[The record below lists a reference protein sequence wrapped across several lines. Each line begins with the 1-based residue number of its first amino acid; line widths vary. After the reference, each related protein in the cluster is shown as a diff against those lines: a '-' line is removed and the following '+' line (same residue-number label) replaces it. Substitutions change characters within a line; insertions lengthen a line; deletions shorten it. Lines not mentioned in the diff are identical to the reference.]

1 MKKLLQSLLLLAL
14 CATASAQYIPDD
26 PAFRVGRLENGLTYY
41 LYHNE
46 NPAGVAEFYIIHN
59 VGALQEED
67 NQDGLA
73 HFLEHMAF
81 NGTKHYPGKALLNY
95 LARDGVRF
103 GYNVNAY
110 TGRYETVYNISA
122 VPLARES
129 FVDSVLLILHDWS
142 CDISCEQADLDAE
155 RGVISEEWRLRD
167 EPRYRMMCR
176 QTELVYKGAKHPR
189 RTVIG
194 SYDVIN
200 GFKRQEILDFY
211 HKWYRPDLQAIAI
224 VGDIDLD
231 EMEAR
236 VRAKFA
242 DIPAA
247 VNPTPKDPCIPPAQ
261 PEAMF
266 ADQTDPQIRYQ
277 AVKLIYKNRFA
288 DVETRHREEYIR
300 DFFARQ
306 IVTSVLS
313 DRFREA
319 TRQEGSPAKS
329 AVAVSAGSPP
339 DFNLLMCTI
348 TPRERTQLA
357 AATELALREVNRLL
371 QHGIS
376 PEEFEV
382 ARLNVCQRY
391 HLNRERNPEEIRS
404 GDLVKVV
411 IENYLRN
418 YPLLNPVDED
428 ALKKRI
434 LFSLTPEEVAA
445 YPARMIADAEAIYS
459 NCYNQVDDPDVPI
472 PEADFRAM
480 VARAAETPLEPAFLS
495 YPKLDLSYALERG
508 RIVSEAK
515 DAKGNTLWIL
525 SNGIKV
531 YYRQSE
537 PYKSA
542 TRLALTLRYSSG
554 YGVFD
559 ENAVTADRYAA
570 GYITRSLSFRKIDK
584 ASQRNYPEMLGVSL
598 QAHLTSEGA
607 ELSMSTVADRAENGF
622 KALCLQLVD
631 PWFGTPAQLNKYKK
645 NSLEGFAKPQR
656 NRDKFDDHFREAIY
670 PGNPWSA
677 KTDSA
682 AVNAVTP
689 ERLRTV
695 FDRSFSG
702 TPELF
707 LCSDLDPAQ
716 IRTWVERYIAA
727 LPVTEP
733 APKGALHPLREAF
746 AGREELRES
755 YPPISAP
762 LTDINIQFRTP
773 ARKDTKTRMTF
784 AILDYLMSERY
795 IALIREE
802 RGGAYHVGFSTEL
815 YDAPDRDPVSTVA
828 FQTRP
833 EMEEIL
839 LKDVEEEIAR
849 MAATGPTSAEL
860 DAARKYLIKREKEMR
875 PRIAASAGIQLSQLE
890 RYSRYGV
897 DYGYDYARVVKSV
910 KAKDVRKLARKIGV
924 NGELFAIYTEK

>member
-1 MKKLLQSLLLLAL
+1 MKRLLQIALLAAV

-26 PAFRVGRLENGLTYY
+26 PAFRVGRLDNGMTYY
-41 LYHNE
+41 LCHNE

-67 NQDGLA
+67 NQNGLA

-81 NGTKHYPGKALLNY
+81 NGTKHYPGKDLLNF

-110 TGRYETVYNISA
+110 TGRHETVYNISA

-176 QTELVYKGAKHPR
+176 QTDLVYKGAKHPN

-194 SYDVIN
+194 TLEVIN

-242 DIPAA
+242 DIPTA
-247 VNPTPKDPCIPPAQ
+247 VNPAPKDPCIPPAQ
-261 PEAMF
+261 PEPMY

-277 AVKLIYKNRFA
+277 AVKLIYKNRFPDA
-288 DVETRHREEYIR
+288 DTRHREEYIR

-319 TRQEGSPAKS
+319 TRQEGCPAKS
-329 AVAVSAGSPP
+329 AVAVSSANTP
-339 DFNLLMCTI
+339 DFNLLLCTI

-357 AATELALREVNRLL
+357 GATEVALREINRLL

-376 PEEFEV
+376 AEEFEV

-404 GDLVKVV
+404 GDLVKVC
-411 IENYLRN
+411 IEHFLRN

-434 LFSLTPEEVAA
+434 LFSITPEEVAA
-445 YPARMIADAEAIYS
+445 YPAKMITEAEAIYS
-459 NCYNQVDDPDVPI
+459 NCYNNVEDPDVPI

-480 VARAAETPLEPAFLS
+480 VAAAAETPLEPAFLS
-495 YPKLDLSYALERG
+495 YPKMNLDWTPAPGS
-508 RIVSEAK
+508 IVSEAK
-515 DAKGNTLWIL
+515 DPKGNILWTL

-531 YYRQSE
+531 HFRESE

-542 TRLALTLRYSSG
+542 TRLSLTLRYPGG

-559 ENAVTADRYAA
+559 ENNVTADRYAA

-584 ASQRNYPEMLGVSL
+584 AAQRNYPELLGVSL
-598 QAHLTSEGA
+598 QAHLTSEAA
-607 ELSMSTVADRAENGF
+607 ELSLNTGAERAENGF
-622 KALCLQLVD
+622 KALCLQLTD

-656 NRDKFDDHFREAIY
+656 NRDKFDDRFREALY
-670 PGNPWSA
+670 PDNPWAA

-682 AVNAVTP
+682 AVNAVTAA
-689 ERLRTV
+689 RIRTV

-702 TPELF
+702 TPELY

-716 IRTWVERYIAA
+716 VRTWVERYIAA

-733 APKGALHPLREAF
+733 APQATLHPLREAF
-746 AGREELRES
+746 TGRVELKES
-755 YPPISAP
+755 YPPVSAP
-762 LTDINIQFRTP
+762 LTDVNCKFRTP
-773 ARKDTKTRMTF
+773 SRKDTKTRMVF
-784 AILDYLMSERY
+784 AFLDYIMSDRY
-795 IALIREE
+795 VALIREE
-802 RGGAYHVGFSTEL
+802 RGGAYHVSFRTEL
-815 YDAPDRDPVSTVA
+815 YEAPDRDPVSTVA

-833 EMEEIL
+833 ELEEIL

-849 MAATGPTSAEL
+849 MTAAGPTEAEM
-860 DAARKYLIKREKEMR
+860 DAARKYLIKHEVEFR
-875 PRIAASAGIQLSQLE
+875 PRLAASSGLQLSELE
-890 RYSRYGV
+890 LYSRYGI
-897 DYGYDYARVVKSV
+897 DYGYDYARVVRSV
-910 KAKDVRKLARKIGV
+910 KAKDVRKLARKIGA
-924 NGELFAIYTEK
+924 NGKLIATYTEK

>member
-1 MKKLLQSLLLLAL
+1 MKRFLFTLAL
-14 CATASAQYIPDD
+14 ALLCFSAAAQYIPDD
-26 PAFRVGRLENGLTYY
+26 PAFRVGRLDNGMTYY

-67 NQDGLA
+67 NQNGLA

-81 NGTKHYPGKALLNY
+81 NGTRHYPGKDLLNF
-95 LARDGVRF
+95 LAKDGVRF

-110 TGRYETVYNISA
+110 TGRHETVYNISA
-122 VPLARES
+122 VPLTRES

-176 QTELVYKGAKHPR
+176 QTDLVYKGAKHPD

-194 SYDVIN
+194 TLEVIN

-231 EMEAR
+231 DMEAR

-247 VNPTPKDPCIPPAQ
+247 VNPAPKDPCIPPAQ
-261 PEAMF
+261 PEPMY

-277 AVKLIYKNRFA
+277 AAKLIYKNRFPDA
-288 DVETRHREEYIR
+288 ETRHREEAVR

-329 AVAVSAGSPP
+329 AVAVNAANTP

-357 AATELALREVNRLL
+357 GATELALREINRLL

-382 ARLNVCQRY
+382 ARLNVCQRL
-391 HLNRERNPEEIRS
+391 HLDRERNPEEIRS
-404 GDLVKVV
+404 GDLVKVC
-411 IENYLRN
+411 IENFLRN

-428 ALKKRI
+428 ALNRRI

-445 YPARMIADAEAIYS
+445 YPAKMITDAEAIYS
-459 NCYNQVDDPDVPI
+459 NCYNPVDDPDVPI

-480 VARAAETPLEPAFLS
+480 VAAAAETPLEPAFID
-495 YPKLDLSYALERG
+495 YPNLDLTWDFAPG
-508 RIVSEAK
+508 RIVAEKK
-515 DAKGNTLWIL
+515 DAKGNAVWTL

-542 TRLALTLRYSSG
+542 TRLALTLRYPTG

-559 ENAVTADRYAA
+559 ESAVTADRYAA
-570 GYITRSLSFRKIDK
+570 GYITRSLSFRKVDK
-584 ASQRNYPEMLGVSL
+584 MAQRNYPELLGVSL
-598 QAHLTSEGA
+598 QAHLTSEAA
-607 ELSMSTVADRAENGF
+607 ELSMNTGADRAEDAF
-622 KALCLQLVD
+622 KALCLQLTD
-631 PWFGTPAQLNKYKK
+631 PWFGTPAQLKKYKK
-645 NSLEGFAKPQR
+645 NSLEGFAKSKR
-656 NRDKFDDHFREAIY
+656 NRDKFDDRYNEVLY
-670 PGNPWSA
+670 SGNPWAA

-682 AVNAVTP
+682 AVEAVTP
-689 ERLRTV
+689 ARLRSV

-716 IRTWVERYIAA
+716 VRTWVDRYIAA
-727 LPVTEP
+727 LPVTDP
-733 APKGALHPLREAF
+733 APQGTLHPLREAF
-746 AGREELRES
+746 TGRAELRES
-755 YPPISAP
+755 YPPVSAP
-762 LTDINIQFRTP
+762 LSDVNCKFRTS
-773 ARKDTKTRMTF
+773 ARKDTKTRMVYAF
-784 AILDYLMSERY
+784 LDYVMSERY
-795 IALIREE
+795 VALIREE
-802 RGGAYHVGFSTEL
+802 RGGAYHVSFRTEL
-815 YDAPDRDPVSTVA
+815 FDAPDRNPVSTVA

-839 LKDVEEEIAR
+839 LKDVEEELQR
-849 MAATGPTSAEL
+849 MAAAGPTAAEMG
-860 DAARKYLIKREKEMR
+860 AARKYLIKHEKEFR
-875 PRIAASAGIQLSQLE
+875 PRLSSSVGLQLSELE
-890 RYSRYGV
+890 LYSRCGI
-897 DYGYDYARVVKSV
+897 DYDYDYARVVRSV
-910 KAKDVRKLARKIGV
+910 KAKDVRNLARKIGAEGRLISV
-924 NGELFAIYTEK
+924 YTEK

>member
-81 NGTKHYPGKALLNY
+81 NGTRHYPGKELLNF

-110 TGRYETVYNISA
+110 TGRHETVYNVSA

-129 FVDSVLLILHDWS
+129 FVDSVLMILHDWS

-176 QTELVYKGAKHPR
+176 QTELVYKGAKHPK

-200 GFKRQEILDFY
+200 GFKRNEILDFY

-224 VGDIDLD
+224 VGDIDVD

-247 VNPTPKDPCIPPAQ
+247 VNPSPKDPCIPPAQ
-261 PEAMF
+261 PEPMF
-266 ADQTDPQIRYQ
+266 ADQTDHQIRYQ
-277 AVKLIYKNRFA
+277 AVKLIYKNRFPDA
-288 DVETRHREEYIR
+288 ETRHREEYIR
-300 DFFARQ
+300 DFFSRQ
-306 IVTSVLS
+306 IVASVLS

-329 AVAVSAGSPP
+329 IVAVAASNSP

-348 TPRERTQLA
+348 TPRDRTQLA
-357 AATELALREVNRLL
+357 GATQVALREVNRLL

-376 PEEFEV
+376 NEEFEV

-391 HLNRERNPEEIRS
+391 HLNRERNREEIRS
-404 GDLVKVV
+404 GDLVKVAL
-411 IENYLRN
+411 ENFLRN

-428 ALKKRI
+428 ALDRRI
-434 LFSLTPEEVAA
+434 LFSITPEEVAA
-445 YPARMIADAEAIYS
+445 YPAKMIAEAEAIYS
-459 NCYNQVDDPDVPI
+459 NCYNIVDDPDVPI

-480 VARAAETPLEPAFLS
+480 VATAAETPLEPAFIN
-495 YPKLDLSYALERG
+495 YPKLDLGYALEPG
-508 RIVSEAK
+508 SITSEKK
-515 DAKGNTLWIL
+515 DSKGNRIWTL
-525 SNGIKV
+525 SNGIQV
-531 YYRQSE
+531 HYRQSE
-537 PYKSA
+537 PYNSA
-542 TRLALTLRYSSG
+542 TRLSLTLRYPTG
-554 YGVFD
+554 YGVFS
-559 ENAVTADRYAA
+559 EETITADRYAA
-570 GYITRSLSFRKIDK
+570 NYLTRNLSFRKIDK
-584 ASQRNYPEMLGVSL
+584 AQQRNYPELLGVSL
-598 QAHLTSEGA
+598 MTHITSEAA
-607 ELSMSTVADRAENGF
+607 ELSLSTTADRAENGF

-631 PWFGTPAQLNKYKK
+631 PWFGTPAQLAKFKK
-645 NSLEGFAKPQR
+645 NSLEGFAKPKR
-656 NRDKFDDHFREAIY
+656 NRDKFDDRFREALY
-670 PGNPWSA
+670 PDNPWAA
-677 KTDSA
+677 KSDSA
-682 AVNAVTP
+682 AVQAVNP
-689 ERLRTV
+689 ARLKSV
-695 FDRSFSG
+695 FERSFSG
-702 TPELF
+702 TPVLY

-716 IRTWVERYIAA
+716 VREWVTRYIGA

-733 APKGALHPLREAF
+733 APQGTLHPLREGF
-746 AGREELRES
+746 TGRAEVREN
-755 YPPISAP
+755 YPPVSAP
-762 LTDINIQFRTP
+762 LTDVNIQFRTP
-773 ARKDTKTRMTF
+773 ARKDTKTRMAY

-802 RGGAYHVGFSTEL
+802 RGGAYHVSFNTEL

-833 EMEEIL
+833 ELEEIL
-839 LKDVEEEIAR
+839 VRDVEEELQR
-849 MAATGPTSAEL
+849 MATAGPSAAEM
-860 DAARKYLIKREKEMR
+860 DAARKYFVKREKEMR
-875 PRIAASAGIQLSQLE
+875 PRIAASSGLQLSQLE
-890 RYSRYGV
+890 RYSRCGI
-897 DYGYDYARVVKSV
+897 DYNYDYAKVVRSV
-910 KAKDVRKLARKIGV
+910 KARDIQRLARRIGA
-924 NGELFAIYTEK
+924 NGKLFAIYTEK